1 MKYIE
6 HDYSHEKA
14 PFMMVFTFIML
25 ILFVLL
31 LFFFAWIR
39 YSGILR
45 WAISIFALGILATF
59 FARAIYAQ
67 SIPIKSWERHTQLNL
82 TIGSN
87 LEPLM
92 KTLDRAANGSETSQA
107 LLEER
112 LKKLF
117 LERLKTSK
125 EISSDEVKDL
135 QNDPTQLRRVVGDDV
150 LTEFLIKGK
159 DIRKV
164 GGHHALYGSNAES
177 NPKKYKHKINR
188 IIKHIE
194 EWK

>member
-6 HDYSHEKA
+6 HDHSHEKA
-14 PFMMVFTFIML
+14 PVMMVFTFMML
-25 ILFVLL
+25 VLFVML
-31 LFFFAWIR
+31 LFFLAWIR
-39 YSGILR
+39 YSGMLR

-59 FARAIYAQ
+59 LARAMYAD
-67 SIPIKSWERHTQLNL
+67 SIPVKSWERHTQLDI

-87 LEPLM
+87 LEPLL
-92 KTLDRAANGSETSQA
+92 KTLERAANGSETSQA

-112 LKKLF
+112 LKNLF
-117 LERLKTSK
+117 IERLKASE
-125 EISSDEVKDL
+125 EISSEDVNEL
-135 QNDPTQLRRVVGDDV
+135 INDPRQLKRVVGDDV

-164 GGHHALYGSNAES
+164 GGHHALYGSNTES
-177 NPKKYKHKINR
+177 DPKKYKQKITR
-188 IIKHIE
+188 VIKHIE